1 MKISGSVQF
10 DGLSATALRAVEHF
24 QNNHKGLRLDA
35 GPNPGTVAVYGE
47 SFEALALLTR
57 LAAELQTERLS

>member
-1 MKISGSVQF
+1 MRISGSVQF
-10 DGLSATALRAVEHF
+10 DGLSAEALRAIEHF
-24 QNNHKGLRLDA
+24 QRSHAGLHLDA
-35 GPNPGTVAVYGE
+35 GPHPGTVAVHGE